1 MSYEKKIWSD
11 RQTEFPTRRKLIATN
26 TTNIYDVE
34 RAEGTVY
41 DAGDAFSASTMN
53 DLENRIDNGKLDA
66 DFSNLLL
73 EALKNSDVM
82 RDYCYQVGTVIE
94 FGNGVDPN
102 ETIGGTWEVFGPGRT
117 SVCLDPD
124 DTDFNELGKTGGS
137 KTASY
142 PLGNEGYAKMDVQ
155 SGSPFVWEYARTSV
169 PSYSTTIKVTGGS
182 GSGVSNDATNRNRG
196 VPLGGST
203 GAGDNMQ
210 PYIVS
215 LKWIR
220 VA

>member
-1 MSYEKKIWSD
+1 MSNFVDEIIGGDGYRWYSLVDENGQVVEQKVRLVKNYTPVQEGSKIGAAELNQKVD
-11 RQTEFPTRRKLIATN
+11 MDQLFDKIFP
-26 TTNIYDVE
+26 
-34 RAEGTVY
+34 
-41 DAGDAFSASTMN
+41 
-53 DLENRIDNGKLDA
+53 
-66 DFSNLLL
+66 
-73 EALKNSDVM
+73 
-82 RDYCYQVGTVIE
+82 VGRVVE
-94 FGNGVDPN
+94 FGVNVNPN
-102 ETIGGTWEVFGPGRT
+102 ETFSGTWEVFGPGRT
-117 SVCLDPD
+117 SVCYDPD
-124 DTDFNELGKTGGS
+124 DPDFDELGKTGGR

-155 SGSPFVWEYARTSV
+155 SGSPFIWEYARTSV

-182 GSGVSNDATNRNRG
+182 GSGVSSDATNRNRG